1 MNQQPLNGSEIRD
14 LARAIAE
21 KLKNPE
27 TTEEELKQEVET
39 AVVSALIRRELENYI
54 LVPKHNGL

>member
-14 LARAIAE
+14 LARTIAE

-27 TTEEELKQEVET
+27 TTEEDLKQVIET
-39 AVVSALIRRELENYI
+39 AVASALIRNELENYI
-54 LVPKHNGL
+54 LLPKHKGL